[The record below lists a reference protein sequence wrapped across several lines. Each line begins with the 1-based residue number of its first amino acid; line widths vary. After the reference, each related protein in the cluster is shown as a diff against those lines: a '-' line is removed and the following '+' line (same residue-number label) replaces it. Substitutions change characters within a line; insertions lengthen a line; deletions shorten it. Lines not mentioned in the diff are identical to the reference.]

1 MPDPPLMRCNSIV
14 SFDKR
19 LLVEQWATPGHCDR
33 PVRTR
38 VTDQFLGFSCFQ
50 PSPESIGC
58 RAFIPRLDSRAF
70 DTAKGFRCLD
80 VAVMDGNGGIEIHR
94 LREWAAPPKECEW
107 DPYAGVLAM
116 EVDFEHSQVCLA
128 AFCIDIGRLSSIG
141 MTRSRYLTTRALV
154 ELNLQAKA
162 AQAH

>member
-1 MPDPPLMRCNSIV
+1 MPALRALKRARRLLYVLFGLVVMSGSSFTSSIRAEEMPDPPLMRCNSIV

-19 LLVEQWATPGHCDR
+19 LLVERWAPGHCDR

-50 PSPESIGC
+50 PSPESIRC

-70 DTAKGFRCLD
+70 DTAKGFRCVD
-80 VAVMDGNGGIEIHR
+80 AAVIDGNGGIEIHR

-107 DPYAGVLAM
+107 GSLRRRFG
-116 EVDFEHSQVCLA
+116 EGS
-128 AFCIDIGRLSSIG
+128 
-141 MTRSRYLTTRALV
+141 
-154 ELNLQAKA
+154 
-162 AQAH
+162 